1 MNVFT
6 SGSHAGFC
14 DCKLGVWTWY
24 ILFDVRLQV
33 SRRTMTMTMELVY
46 FLAFI
51 AASGVVIM
59 WYWQKSVWA
68 RRGENSTLSGGRHG
82 QLSDE
87 PFPPFRKTVSGESE
101 TESDRTKLLNRIDVW
116 QREHQVGN
124 SLFNHS
130 TNSLQGTKYTFTPRT
145 ERPPSKAESIKDSAS
160 RQAANPD
167 LREKKQQRF
176 VLI

>member
-1 MNVFT
+1 
-6 SGSHAGFC
+6 
-14 DCKLGVWTWY
+14 
-24 ILFDVRLQV
+24 
-33 SRRTMTMTMELVY
+33 MTMTMELVY
-46 FLAFI
+46 FLTFI

-59 WYWQKSVWA
+59 WYWQRSVWA
-68 RRGENSTLSGGRHG
+68 RGGENSTLSGGRHG

-87 PFPPFRKTVSGESE
+87 RIPPFKTTISGESE
-101 TESDRTKLLNRIDVW
+101 TESERTKLLDRIDVW

-124 SLFNHS
+124 SLFN
-130 TNSLQGTKYTFTPRT
+130 NSASSLKGTKYTFTPRT
-145 ERPPSKAESIKDSAS
+145 ERPSSKAESIKDSAG